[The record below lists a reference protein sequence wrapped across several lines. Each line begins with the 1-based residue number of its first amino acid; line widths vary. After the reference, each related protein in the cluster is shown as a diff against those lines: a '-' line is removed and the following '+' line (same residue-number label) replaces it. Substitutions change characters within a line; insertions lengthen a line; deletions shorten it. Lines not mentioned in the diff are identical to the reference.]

1 VEVNPFAS
9 IAHLYVYVIAAGL
22 ALSRILGVMAI
33 LPAFTRLGVTGILRN
48 GIALAVSIPMIPAI
62 AATLGTEPLTVGKIA
77 ALSFKEIVVGVV
89 VGLILGVPFWAAEAA
104 GGILD
109 LQRGASFAMLEDPDA
124 VSETSVTGTILAVAI
139 IVLYYASGGLFM
151 TLRTLYESYDI
162 WPLGR
167 FLPLFGP
174 EAGHL
179 LLSLLDELFAMGLM
193 LIGPIVVCLF
203 VADILLAL
211 VSRAAPHFN
220 VFALSLAVK
229 NLVFA
234 TLLVLY
240 SGFLGTYMSRDL
252 STLLGASSWLETLGR
267 AKGP

>member
-1 VEVNPFAS
+1 MNAFAS
-9 IAHLYVYVIAAGL
+9 ITRLYVYVIAAGL
-22 ALSRILGVMAI
+22 ALSRILGVMAV

-109 LQRGASFAMLEDPDA
+109 IQRGASFAMLDDPDA
-124 VSETSVTGTILAVAI
+124 AGGTSVTGTLLAVAI

-162 WPLGR
+162 WPIGR

-179 LLSLLDELFAMGLM
+179 FLSLLDDVFTMGLM

-234 TLLVLY
+234 ILLVLY
-240 SGFLGTYMSRDL
+240 SGFLGTYMGRDL
-252 STLLGASSWLETLGR
+252 TTLLGASNWLEILAGV
-267 AKGP
+267 KSP

>member
-1 VEVNPFAS
+1 VEMNAFAS
-9 IAHLYVYVIAAGL
+9 IARLYVYVIAAGL
-22 ALSRILGVMAI
+22 ALSRILGVMAVF
-33 LPAFTRLGVTGILRN
+33 PAFTRLGVTGILRN

-62 AATLGTEPLTVGKIA
+62 AATLGTDPLTVGRIA
-77 ALSFKEIVVGVV
+77 ALSFKEMAVGVV

-109 LQRGASFAMLEDPDA
+109 IQRGAAFAMLTDPDA
-124 VSETSVTGTILAVAI
+124 AADTSVTGTLLAVAI

-151 TLRTLYESYDI
+151 TLRTIYESYGI
-162 WPLGR
+162 WPLDR

-174 EAGHL
+174 QAGQL
-179 LLSLLDELFAMGLM
+179 FLSLLDEVFTMGLM
-193 LIGPIVVCLF
+193 LIAPIVVCLF

-229 NLVFA
+229 NLVSA
-234 TLLVLY
+234 ILLVLY
-240 SGFLGTYMSRDL
+240 SGFLGTYMGRDL
-252 STLLGASSWLETLGR
+252 TTLLGASSWLETLGR
-267 AKGP
+267 IKSP

>member
-1 VEVNPFAS
+1 MEVSAFAS
-9 IAHLYVYVIAAGL
+9 IEHLHVYVIAAGL
-22 ALSRILGVMAI
+22 ALSRILGVMAV

-48 GIALAVSIPMIPAI
+48 GIALAVGVPIIPAI
-62 AATLGTEPLTVGKIA
+62 AATLGTDPLTVGKIA
-77 ALSFKEIVVGVV
+77 ALSFKEIIVGVV

-109 LQRGASFAMLEDPDA
+109 LQRGASLAMLEDPDA
-124 VSETSVTGTILAVAI
+124 GNETSVTGTLLALAI

-174 EAGHL
+174 EAGQLFLHV
-179 LLSLLDELFAMGLM
+179 LDEVFAMGLM
-193 LIGPIVVCLF
+193 LIAPIVVCLF

-234 TLLVLY
+234 ILLVLY
-240 SGFLGTYMSRDL
+240 SGFLGTYMGRDL
-252 STLLGASSWLETLGR
+252 SILLGASSWLEALSR
-267 AKGP
+267 VKGP